1 MKKVISF
8 ILSILMFTSI
18 VVNLDFSAIAEDYQ
32 NGQIIEFGLYPQ
44 TKVTDDTLIERLN
57 SLSLN
62 WTSFRYYD
70 GTDTIGSMV
79 PSDYMVYADVT
90 YNENKYRAVAFSKYR
105 PSRTY
110 WSARTMQNRRGYVI
124 NRIYWFRYEPIK
136 WRILDV
142 TTGLVMSENILDA
155 QAYSNTVYSAG
166 SYFYNDLSNKNY
178 ANDYETSSIRQWL
191 NNDFYNTAFSSSENE
206 HIELTKLDNSAVKTK
221 WNDFSKYDSET
232 TYDNIFLLSYD
243 DIGNKNYGFLRECVN
258 SDNSRVAQESDY
270 SQCQGGGAY
279 NYWYLR
285 SAGSDSQYA
294 VGVTD
299 SGYAGNLSWDVQT
312 IYGIRPAMRLKDIT
326 YSSNGTSGGNSN
338 YTYNEIIKS
347 QIQNINLGPYA
358 INGANIDIAGHKI
371 PLIKLEAGIKM
382 SIGDFKIIDDQKN
395 NTVQV
400 LLGYDQ
406 KASANI
412 DGSMNSGYWSDS
424 YREVKSMYQELT
436 GKKVDTTRLW
446 NKYSAMRG
454 KLKKV
459 GCNLVVGVDATFTGF
474 LEFKKV
480 NGGLEYSDGGM
491 MAEFNAS
498 GSFRHYTGPAYAT
511 LGIGLGANGKLYFK
525 NENNKINPAIS
536 VDPSISLSVGGG
548 IGTRNTYAEIVGY
561 GTLDANISTAT
572 ETPFKAYLDLGVKW
586 GCYVLG
592 KKIEKISGE
601 RSFAKVE
608 LYPNFGADA
617 SARAKSFALTKGVTV
632 LNKSGYDSLIDSA
645 EYINRD
651 YLKISDS
658 SARKSRSKI
667 AAQSAD
673 NGSLSKF
680 EKTNAYPLSQPS
692 LVSFNDD
699 TALLVWIDDNGEK
712 SDANKASLYY
722 SYYNGASWSTPQT
735 LFEDGTNN
743 DMPSVYTDGERAYIV
758 WQRASKVFDDA
769 ADMSEMIK
777 YYNLYETTFTASS
790 GEFSDPICIN
800 SSDNTAFEFNPVV
813 YGSDGAFSVSWMEN
827 SDNNVYQE
835 SGNNTLYLAKYDSA
849 GAQTEL
855 NSVVSTTDIITKFDV
870 SGTCL
875 YYSVQSDEA
884 NSLYYYSSGSST
896 KLVDSVIDFS
906 GFDNRVYYIDNDSVL
921 KDKHKL
927 KYPSTWCSTTYSEI
941 SGLQDIKI
949 AYDSQKSNI
958 YLFTTAVN
966 EDYTKD
972 LYYCKIES
980 ETCTPL
986 EKYSQSHAFIRNYS
1000 PVVLSD
1006 GTPYVA
1012 YNNIDLSSSTD
1023 YEQSTLL
1030 VDGKTESVDTQLNYV
1045 DFDNLQLNSESI
1057 DLKCEIQNNSSV
1069 NVNKFNFTVSN
1080 SKGDIL
1086 SSGELNCLVNA
1097 FASSVATINI
1107 PTPQDKKDKITVMVL
1122 PSGYDDHNKENNTVT
1137 TTLECAHSYDET
1149 VVLPTCDAP
1158 GKITYVCKYCSD
1170 EYETALAQLDG
1181 SALQS
1186 ALVKAKNMIDSK
1198 AQYSSMIEDVET
1210 LYNTYSSA
1218 YHDYYYQDD
1227 VDNAATK
1234 LLSAISLTENFVIKT
1249 ISLSLASS
1257 ITMNFKVLKTA
1268 VADFEN
1274 PYVQFT
1280 RNGNTVTVSEYTE
1293 QGDYLVFAYK
1303 DIAPQA
1309 MNDTVTAVLKATHNT
1324 IEYSSSPLEYSVSK
1338 YAYTMLDKCSGDQY
1352 AKLRTLLVDLLNY
1365 GAEAQSYQ
1373 NYKTDDLVNSKL
1385 TDTQKAWASTQKL
1398 TLADVTDKNYSSVEN
1413 ALVEWKSASLQLN
1426 NSVAVR
1432 YKFTAQNVDNLSVK
1446 VNCGASQWE
1455 YDADSFTDN
1464 GDGTYY
1470 FLFNDLNADKMS
1482 EDIFITVMNGDTAVS
1497 NTMRFSVESYSKKVQ
1512 DLMPNS
1518 SLQKLTDAMMRY
1530 GKSAANYA

>member
-1 MKKVISF
+1 MKFGKRLISLF
-8 ILSILMFTSI
+8 LAVLMATS
-18 VVNLDFSAIAEDYQ
+18 VVTAVDFSAFADSNSGTNVDINAIAKDNSSIAIGDY
-32 NGQIIEFGLYPQ
+32 I
-44 TKVTDDTLIERLN
+44 TLG
-57 SLSLN
+57 
-62 WTSFRYYD
+62 TYY
-70 GTDTIGSMV
+70 G
-79 PSDYMVYADVT
+79 
-90 YNENKYRAVAFSKYR
+90 
-105 PSRTY
+105 
-110 WSARTMQNRRGYVI
+110 
-124 NRIYWFRYEPIK
+124 EPIL
-136 WRILDV
+136 WRCVDIDENGPLMLSDKILC
-142 TTGLVMSENILDA
+142 LKAFDA
-155 QAYSNTVYSAG
+155 AGESDEYHSDGWGYIRKRYGSNCWY
-166 SYFYNDLSNKNY
+166 D
-178 ANDYETSSIRQWL
+178 SSIRQWL
-191 NNDFYNTAFSSSENE
+191 NTSGSVSYSHCPPSKQNVYNGSNPYDEENGFLSGFSLNDLREIKEVTHRVYLNSYDQTRKGYCDGGSKELNYLINSSSSPIDYSKYYYQNV
-206 HIELTKLDNSAVKTK
+206 TDNLFLLGPEQIDEACNNLGKNYILYPYPTASAVKNSTFK
-221 WNDFSKYDSET
+221 NSSLDPSKTWET
-232 TYDNIFLLSYD
+232 FFGVPRNEGASYENVTLSCTLD
-243 DIGNKNYGFLRECVN
+243 GTN
-258 SDNSRVAQESDY
+258 STRVIA
-270 SQCQGGGAY
+270 AY
-279 NYWYLR
+279 N
-285 SAGSDSQYA
+285 GE
-294 VGVTD
+294 
-299 SGYAGNLSWDVQT
+299 
-312 IYGIRPAMRLKDIT
+312 IGIRPAFYLNTEI
-326 YSSNGTSGGNSN
+326 
-338 YTYNEIIKS
+338 YTQHTEYNKAIE
-347 QIQNINLGPYA
+347 NMLGDINLGPYA
-358 INGANIDIAGHKI
+358 LNGATIDIAGHKI
-371 PLIKLEAGIKM
+371 PLVKLEAGIKM

-424 YREVKSMYQELT
+424 YREVKSMYQDLT

-511 LGIGLGANGKLYFK
+511 LGIGLGAKGKLYFK

-536 VDPSISLSVGGG
+536 VDPSIALSVGGG

-561 GTLDANISTAT
+561 GTLGANISTAA

-586 GCYVLG
+586 GGYVLG

-651 YLKISDS
+651 YLKKSDS

-722 SYYNGASWSTPQT
+722 SYYNGTSWSTPQT
-735 LFEDGTNN
+735 LFEDRTNN
-743 DMPSVYTDGERAYIV
+743 DMPSVYSDGERAYIV

-790 GEFSDPICIN
+790 GEFSDPIRIN

-870 SGTCL
+870 AGTCL

-927 KYPSTWCSTTYSEI
+927 QYPSTWCSTTYSEI

-1045 DFDNLQLNSESI
+1045 DFDNSQLNSESI

-1170 EYETALAQLDG
+1170 ESETALAQLDG

-1218 YHDYYYQDD
+1218 YHDYHYQDD
-1227 VDNAATK
+1227 IDNAATK

-1249 ISLSLASS
+1249 VSLSLESS
-1257 ITMNFKVLKTA
+1257 ITMNFKVFKNSLSSFD
-1268 VADFEN
+1268 DFYMTFECGGKEEKVTNYKQDGNYYVFSYKGIN
-1274 PYVQFT
+1274 PQ
-1280 RNGNTVTVSEYTE
+1280 
-1293 QGDYLVFAYK
+1293 L
-1303 DIAPQA
+1303 
-1309 MNDTVTAVLKATHNT
+1309 MNDKVTAVLHAKNSNG
-1324 IEYSSSPLEYSVSK
+1324 EYTSPEKVMSVRE
-1338 YAYTMLDKCSGDQY
+1338 YAYTMLDRYSSDDHS
-1352 AKLRTLLVDLLNY
+1352 KLRTLLVDLLNY
-1365 GAEAQSYQ
+1365 GSATQKYVGYQ
-1373 NYKTDDLVNSKL
+1373 TDNLANSDLTATQKSWASKDTKEFKNIRNFNYKTISNPTVQWNSCGLVL
-1385 TDTQKAWASTQKL
+1385 G
-1398 TLADVTDKNYSSVEN
+1398 N
-1413 ALVEWKSASLQLN
+1413 AIMFKV
-1426 NSVAVR
+1426 
-1432 YKFTAQNVDNLSVK
+1432 KFTANNVENKTVEITLRNAK
-1446 VNCGASQWE
+1446 FT
-1455 YDADSFTDN
+1455 YDKNDFKDN

-1470 FLFNDLNADKMS
+1470 VYCNELFAHEVSDEVLL
-1482 EDIFITVMNGDTAVS
+1482 TVYENGVPCS
-1497 NTMRFSVESYSKKVQ
+1497 NTMRFSIESYARLVRDNYKGTPL
-1512 DLMPNS
+1512 DEMITTMMLYGNS
-1518 SLQKLTDAMMRY
+1518 AKEY
-1530 GKSAANYA
+1530 KNV

>member
-1 MKKVISF
+1 MKRVFSF
-8 ILSILMFTSI
+8 MLSLIMAVSCIFGL
-18 VVNLDFSAIAEDYQ
+18 NFSAEASENSSIAVGDY
-32 NGQIIEFGLYPQ
+32 I
-44 TKVTDDTLIERLN
+44 TLG
-57 SLSLN
+57 
-62 WTSFRYYD
+62 TYY
-70 GTDTIGSMV
+70 G
-79 PSDYMVYADVT
+79 A
-90 YNENKYRAVAFSKYR
+90 
-105 PSRTY
+105 
-110 WSARTMQNRRGYVI
+110 
-124 NRIYWFRYEPIK
+124 PIK
-136 WRILDV
+136 WRCVAIDENGPLMLSDKILCFKAF
-142 TTGLVMSENILDA
+142 DA
-155 QAYSNTVYSAG
+155 AGNDEEYHKDDWGYIRKSHGSNCWS
-166 SYFYNDLSNKNY
+166 D
-178 ANDYETSSIRQWL
+178 SSIRQWL
-191 NNDFYNTAFSSSENE
+191 NTSGEVKYTHCPPNKDNVYQGYNPYDTESGFLTGFSSVDFTCIKTVTQRAYLNDYD
-206 HIELTKLDNSAVKTK
+206 HYGRNGYCDGGNAELVYSINTSNTSVDY
-221 WNDFSKYDSET
+221 SKY
-232 TYDNIFLLSYD
+232 YYQN
-243 DIGNKNYGFLRECVN
+243 
-258 SDNSRVAQESDY
+258 
-270 SQCQGGGAY
+270 
-279 NYWYLR
+279 
-285 SAGSDSQYA
+285 
-294 VGVTD
+294 VTD
-299 SGYAGNLSWDVQT
+299 KFFLFGPEQIDASCKNLGKDYILNTYPTEAAVNNSTYKNSNLSPDKVWESYLGVPRNEGASFENQT
-312 IYGIRPAMRLKDIT
+312 ITCRVGGSCFGSHNISVYNGQFGIRPAFYLNTENYNDYNKTIENML
-326 YSSNGTSGGNSN
+326 GN
-338 YTYNEIIKS
+338 ID
-347 QIQNINLGPYA
+347 LGPYA
-358 INGANIDIAGHKI
+358 INGATIDIAGHKI
-371 PLIKLEAGIKM
+371 PLVKLEAGIKM

-511 LGIGLGANGKLYFK
+511 LGIGLGAKGKLYFK

-561 GTLDANISTAT
+561 GTLGANISTAA

-586 GCYVLG
+586 GGYVLG

-608 LYPNFGADA
+608 LYPNFGAAA

-651 YLKISDS
+651 YLKKSDS

-743 DMPSVYTDGERAYIV
+743 DMPSVYSDGERAYIV

-870 SGTCL
+870 AGTCL

-927 KYPSTWCSTTYSEI
+927 QYPSTWCSTTYSEI

-1045 DFDNLQLNSESI
+1045 DFDNSQLNSDSI

-1086 SSGELNCLVNA
+1086 SLGELNCSVNA

-1107 PTPQDKKDKITVMVL
+1107 PTPQEKKDKITVTVL
-1122 PSGYDDHNKENNTVT
+1122 PSGYDDHNKENNTVA

-1158 GKITYVCKYCSD
+1158 GKITHVCKYCSD
-1170 EYETALAQLDG
+1170 EYETTLAQLDG

-1186 ALVKAKNMIDSK
+1186 ALEKAKNMIDSK

-1218 YHDYYYQDD
+1218 YHDYHYQDD
-1227 VDNAATK
+1227 IDNAATK

-1249 ISLSLASS
+1249 VSLSLQSS
-1257 ITMNFKVLKTA
+1257 ITMNFKVLKSA
-1268 VADFEN
+1268 VSEFGN
-1274 PYVQFT
+1274 PYVSFT
-1280 RNGNTVTVSEYTE
+1280 CGGKTTIANTYTE
-1293 QGDYLVFAYK
+1293 QGDYY
-1303 DIAPQA
+1303 IYSYTGISPQL
-1309 MNDTVTAVLKATHNT
+1309 MNDNVSAVLHG
-1324 IEYSSSPLEYSVSK
+1324 EYCGKEYTSPAKTMSVSE
-1338 YAYTMLDKCSGDQY
+1338 YAYTMLERYNSDSN
-1352 AKLRTLLVDLLNY
+1352 AKLRTLLVNLLDY
-1365 GAEAQSYQ
+1365 GAAAQNYIGYQ
-1373 NYKTDDLVNSKL
+1373 TDNLANAKITDEQRKWATSESSFNNVRDYNYKTIDSP
-1385 TDTQKAWASTQKL
+1385 TASWMTCG
-1398 TLADVTDKNYSSVEN
+1398 
-1413 ALVEWKSASLQLN
+1413 LQLN
-1426 NSVAVR
+1426 NSVTVKA
-1432 YKFTAQNVDNLSVK
+1432 KFSATDIKNKTVVITCGNAKFKYSQNDFVKDSDNTYYVYCDEIFANEMSENL
-1446 VNCGASQWE
+1446 
-1455 YDADSFTDN
+1455 YFTIYDN
-1464 GDGTYY
+1464 G
-1470 FLFNDLNADKMS
+1470 
-1482 EDIFITVMNGDTAVS
+1482 VQCS
-1497 NTMRFSVESYSKKVQ
+1497 NTMLFTIESYAKLVH
-1512 DLMPNS
+1512 DNYADTNLD
-1518 SLQKLTDAMMRY
+1518 KLTTAMMRY
-1530 GKSAANYA
+1530 GNAAKAYGS

>member
-1 MKKVISF
+1 M
-8 ILSILMFTSI
+8 LSLIMAVSCLFGL
-18 VVNLDFSAIAEDYQ
+18 NFSAEASENSSIAVGDY
-32 NGQIIEFGLYPQ
+32 I
-44 TKVTDDTLIERLN
+44 TLG
-57 SLSLN
+57 
-62 WTSFRYYD
+62 TYY
-70 GTDTIGSMV
+70 G
-79 PSDYMVYADVT
+79 A
-90 YNENKYRAVAFSKYR
+90 
-105 PSRTY
+105 
-110 WSARTMQNRRGYVI
+110 
-124 NRIYWFRYEPIK
+124 PIK
-136 WRILDV
+136 WRCVAIDENGPLMLSDKILCLKAFDAAGESSQYHTDDWGYV
-142 TTGLVMSENILDA
+142 RKENG
-155 QAYSNTVYSAG
+155 SNCWS
-166 SYFYNDLSNKNY
+166 D
-178 ANDYETSSIRQWL
+178 SSIRQWL
-191 NNDFYNTAFSSSENE
+191 NSSGE
-206 HIELTKLDNSAVKTK
+206 VKYTHCPP
-221 WNDFSKYDSET
+221 
-232 TYDNIFLLSYD
+232 
-243 DIGNKNYGFLRECVN
+243 NKNNVFNGDNPYDEEYGFLSGFS
-258 SDNSRVAQESDY
+258 SDEISSISNVTRRVYLNDMDVKRGYSNGGSNELCYFISSSSNASDY
-270 SQCQGGGAY
+270 SKYYYQNVTDRFFLLGPEQTDAGCKNLGKDYILNAYPTKLAVENSTYKSVDLSVDKPYNTFFGIPRTEGASFDNLTTSSYLGGTYKFQNLTAY
-279 NYWYLR
+279 NGRIGL
-285 SAGSDSQYA
+285 
-294 VGVTD
+294 
-299 SGYAGNLSWDVQT
+299 
-312 IYGIRPAMRLKDIT
+312 RPAFYLNTDYNKYNKTIENMLGDID
-326 YSSNGTSGGNSN
+326 
-338 YTYNEIIKS
+338 
-347 QIQNINLGPYA
+347 LGPYA
-358 INGANIDIAGHKI
+358 IKGATIDIAGHKI
-371 PLIKLEAGIKM
+371 PLVKLEAGIKM
-382 SIGDFKIIDDQKN
+382 SIGDFKIIDDEQNK
-395 NTVQV
+395 TVKV

-511 LGIGLGANGKLYFK
+511 LGIGLGAKGKLYFK

-561 GTLDANISTAT
+561 GTLGANISTAA

-586 GCYVLG
+586 GGYVLG

-632 LNKSGYDSLIDSA
+632 LNKNGYDSLIDSA

-651 YLKISDS
+651 YLKKSDS

-667 AAQSAD
+667 AAKSAD

-722 SYYNGASWSTPQT
+722 SYYNGTSWSTPQT

-743 DMPSVYTDGERAYIV
+743 DMPSVYSDGERAYIV

-790 GEFSDPICIN
+790 VEFSDPICIN

-849 GAQTEL
+849 GAQNEL

-870 SGTCL
+870 AGTCL

-884 NSLYYYSSGSST
+884 NSLYYYSSGSTT
-896 KLVDSVIDFS
+896 KLADSVIDFS
-906 GFDNRVYYIDNDSVL
+906 GFDNRVYYIDNDGVLVL
-921 KDKHKL
+921 KNKWKL
-927 KYPSTWCSTTYSEI
+927 PGLTRWSSATYSEI

-986 EKYSQSHAFIRNYS
+986 EKYSQSQAFIRNYS
-1000 PVVLSD
+1000 PIVLSD

-1030 VDGKTESVDTQLNYV
+1030 VDGKTESVDTRLNYV
-1045 DFDNLQLNSESI
+1045 DFDNSQLNSDSI

-1080 SKGDIL
+1080 SKGDTL
-1086 SSGELNCLVNA
+1086 ASGELDCSVNA
-1097 FASSVATINI
+1097 FTSSVATINI
-1107 PTPQDKKDKITVMVL
+1107 PTPQDKTDKITVTVL
-1122 PSGYDDHNKENNTVT
+1122 PSDYDDHNKENNTVV
-1137 TTLECAHSYDET
+1137 TTLECAHSYDES

-1210 LYNTYSSA
+1210 LYNTYSSS
-1218 YHDYYYQDD
+1218 YHDYHYQEDI
-1227 VDNAATK
+1227 DNAATK

-1249 ISLSLASS
+1249 VSLSLQSS
-1257 ITMNFKVLKTA
+1257 ITMNFKVLKSA
-1268 VADFEN
+1268 VSEFGN
-1274 PYVQFT
+1274 PYVSFT
-1280 RNGNTVTVSEYTE
+1280 CGGKTTVADTYTE
-1293 QGDYLVFAYK
+1293 QGDYY
-1303 DIAPQA
+1303 IYSYTGISPQL
-1309 MNDTVTAVLKATHNT
+1309 MNDNVSAVLHG
-1324 IEYSSSPLEYSVSK
+1324 EYDGKEYTSPVKTMSVSE
-1338 YAYTMLDKCSGDQY
+1338 YAYTMLDRYNSDSN
-1352 AKLRTLLVDLLNY
+1352 AKLRTLLVNLLDY
-1365 GAEAQSYQ
+1365 GAAAQNYIGYQ
-1373 NYKTDDLVNSKL
+1373 TDNLANAKITDEQRKWATSESDFNNVRDYNYKTIDSP
-1385 TDTQKAWASTQKL
+1385 TASWMTCG
-1398 TLADVTDKNYSSVEN
+1398 
-1413 ALVEWKSASLQLN
+1413 LQLN
-1426 NSVAVR
+1426 NSVTVKA
-1432 YKFTAQNVDNLSVK
+1432 KFSATDIKNKTVVITCGNAQFKYSQNDFVKDSDNTYYVYCDEIFANEMSENL
-1446 VNCGASQWE
+1446 
-1455 YDADSFTDN
+1455 YFTIYDN
-1464 GDGTYY
+1464 G
-1470 FLFNDLNADKMS
+1470 
-1482 EDIFITVMNGDTAVS
+1482 VQCS
-1497 NTMRFSVESYSKKVQ
+1497 NTMLFTIESYAKLVH
-1512 DLMPNS
+1512 DNYADTNLD
-1518 SLQKLTDAMMRY
+1518 KLTTAMMRY
-1530 GKSAANYA
+1530 GNAAKAYGS

>member
-1 MKKVISF
+1 
-8 ILSILMFTSI
+8 MFTST
-18 VVNLDFSAIAEDYQ
+18 VVNLDLSAIAKDYQ
-32 NGQIIEFGLYPQ
+32 SGQIIEFGLYPQ

-90 YNENKYRAVAFSKYR
+90 YKENKYRAVAFSKYR
-105 PSRTY
+105 PYTTY
-110 WSARTMQNRRGYVI
+110 LSSTSAHTIQDRRGYAI

-155 QAYSNTVYSAG
+155 QAYSNTAYSAG
-166 SYFYNDLSNKNY
+166 SDFYNDLSNKNY
-178 ANDYETSSIRQWL
+178 ANDYKTSSIRQWL

-206 HIELTKLDNSAVKTK
+206 NIELTKLDNSAFE
-221 WNDFSKYDSET
+221 DYSKYDSET
-232 TYDNIFLLSYD
+232 TYDNIFLLSHYD
-243 DIGNKNYGFLRECVN
+243 IRNKNYGFLKDYFY

-285 SAGSDSQYA
+285 SAGCDSQYV
-294 VGVTD
+294 VGVVDT
-299 SGYAGNLSWDVQT
+299 GIANNLGWDVYN

-326 YSSNGTSGGNSN
+326 YSSNGTGGGNSN
-338 YTYNEIIKS
+338 YTDNEIIKS

-358 INGANIDIAGHKI
+358 LNGATIDIAGHKI
-371 PLIKLEAGIKM
+371 PLVKLEAGIKM

-480 NGGLEYSDGGM
+480 NGSLEYSDGGM

-511 LGIGLGANGKLYFK
+511 LGIGLGAKGKLYFK

-561 GTLDANISTAT
+561 GTLGANISTAA

-586 GCYVLG
+586 GGYVLG

-651 YLKISDS
+651 YLKKSDS

-699 TALLVWIDDNGEK
+699 TALLVWIDDNGKK

-743 DMPSVYTDGERAYIV
+743 DMPSVYSDGERAYIV

-849 GAQTEL
+849 GAQTKL

-870 SGTCL
+870 AGTCL

-927 KYPSTWCSTTYSEI
+927 QYPSTWCSTTYSEI

-1045 DFDNLQLNSESI
+1045 DFDNSQLNSESI

-1107 PTPQDKKDKITVMVL
+1107 PTPQDKKDKITVTVL
-1122 PSGYDDHNKENNTVT
+1122 PSGYDDHNKENNTVA

-1158 GKITYVCKYCSD
+1158 GKITHVCKYCSD

-1218 YHDYYYQDD
+1218 YHDYHYQDD
-1227 VDNAATK
+1227 IDNAATK

-1249 ISLSLASS
+1249 VSISLQSS
-1257 ITMNFKVLKTA
+1257 ITMNFKVLKSA
-1268 VADFEN
+1268 VSEFGN
-1274 PYVQFT
+1274 PYVSFT
-1280 RNGNTVTVSEYTE
+1280 CGGKTTIANTYTE
-1293 QGDYLVFAYK
+1293 QGDYY
-1303 DIAPQA
+1303 IYSYTGISPQL
-1309 MNDTVTAVLKATHNT
+1309 MNDNVSAVLHG
-1324 IEYSSSPLEYSVSK
+1324 EYYGKEYTSPAKTMSVSE
-1338 YAYTMLDKCSGDQY
+1338 YAYTMLERYNSDSN
-1352 AKLRTLLVDLLNY
+1352 AKLRTLLVNLLDY
-1365 GAEAQSYQ
+1365 GAAAQNYIGYQ
-1373 NYKTDDLVNSKL
+1373 TDNLANAKITDEQRKWATSESSFNNVRDYNYKTIDSP
-1385 TDTQKAWASTQKL
+1385 TASWMTCG
-1398 TLADVTDKNYSSVEN
+1398 
-1413 ALVEWKSASLQLN
+1413 LQLN
-1426 NSVAVR
+1426 NSVTVKA
-1432 YKFTAQNVDNLSVK
+1432 KFSATDIKNKTVVITCGNAKFKYSQNDFVKDSDNTYYVYCDEIFANEMSENL
-1446 VNCGASQWE
+1446 
-1455 YDADSFTDN
+1455 YFTIYDN
-1464 GDGTYY
+1464 G
-1470 FLFNDLNADKMS
+1470 
-1482 EDIFITVMNGDTAVS
+1482 VQCS
-1497 NTMRFSVESYSKKVQ
+1497 NTMLFTIESYAKLVH
-1512 DLMPNS
+1512 DNYADTNLD
-1518 SLQKLTDAMMRY
+1518 KLTTAMMRY
-1530 GKSAANYA
+1530 GNAAKAYGS

>member
-1 MKKVISF
+1 MKRVFSF
-8 ILSILMFTSI
+8 TLSLIMAVSCIFGL
-18 VVNLDFSAIAEDYQ
+18 NFSAEASENSSIAVGDY
-32 NGQIIEFGLYPQ
+32 I
-44 TKVTDDTLIERLN
+44 TLG
-57 SLSLN
+57 
-62 WTSFRYYD
+62 TYY
-70 GTDTIGSMV
+70 G
-79 PSDYMVYADVT
+79 A
-90 YNENKYRAVAFSKYR
+90 
-105 PSRTY
+105 
-110 WSARTMQNRRGYVI
+110 
-124 NRIYWFRYEPIK
+124 PIK
-136 WRILDV
+136 WRCVAIDENGPLMLSDKILCFK
-142 TTGLVMSENILDA
+142 SFDA
-155 QAYSNTVYSAG
+155 KGNYGNYYRNKEGSN
-166 SYFYNDLSNKNY
+166 NW
-178 ANDYETSSIRQWL
+178 ETSALRHWL
-191 NNDFYNTAFSSSENE
+191 NASGEVDWSTQISVPSKENVFNSYNAYDDELGFLSSFSSSELSMIKTTTQKTYLNN
-206 HIELTKLDNSAVKTK
+206 LDSKLAE
-221 WNDFSKYDSET
+221 FGESKYIPYSGPFDT
-232 TYDNIFLLSYD
+232 FIQDYDKNGNNKWGYYSTDKIFLLGPEQIKEIYENFGEEYLYATATEQARKNDTSNSNLTDKNYKYWLRIPGNNGMSYEIVSIVD
-243 DIGNKNYGFLRECVN
+243 DSLGTSYASSFSIRNGSTYYNIGVRPAFYLNTEKYTQNTEYNKTIGNMLG
-258 SDNSRVAQESDY
+258 D
-270 SQCQGGGAY
+270 
-279 NYWYLR
+279 
-285 SAGSDSQYA
+285 
-294 VGVTD
+294 
-299 SGYAGNLSWDVQT
+299 
-312 IYGIRPAMRLKDIT
+312 
-326 YSSNGTSGGNSN
+326 
-338 YTYNEIIKS
+338 
-347 QIQNINLGPYA
+347 INLGPYA
-358 INGANIDIAGHKI
+358 INGATIDIAGHKI
-371 PLIKLEAGIKM
+371 PLVKLEAGIKM

-511 LGIGLGANGKLYFK
+511 LGIGLGAKGKLYFK

-536 VDPSISLSVGGG
+536 VDPSIALSVGGG

-561 GTLDANISTAT
+561 GTLGANISTAA

-586 GCYVLG
+586 GGYVLG

-651 YLKISDS
+651 YLKKSDS

-743 DMPSVYTDGERAYIV
+743 DMPSVYSDGERAYIV

-800 SSDNTAFEFNPVV
+800 SSDNTAFEFNPIV

-870 SGTCL
+870 AGTCL

-927 KYPSTWCSTTYSEI
+927 QYPSTWCYTTYSEI

-1045 DFDNLQLNSESI
+1045 DFDNSQLNSESI

-1069 NVNKFNFTVSN
+1069 NVDKFNFTVSN

-1107 PTPQDKKDKITVMVL
+1107 PTPQDKKDKITVTVL
-1122 PSGYDDHNKENNTVT
+1122 PSGYDDHNKENNTVA

-1149 VVLPTCDAP
+1149 VTLPTCDAP
-1158 GKITYVCKYCSD
+1158 GKITHVCKYCSD

-1198 AQYSSMIEDVET
+1198 AQYSSMIENVET

-1218 YHDYYYQDD
+1218 YHDYHYQEDI
-1227 VDNAATK
+1227 DNAATE

-1249 ISLSLASS
+1249 VSISLQSS
-1257 ITMNFKVLKTA
+1257 ITMNFKVLKSA
-1268 VADFEN
+1268 VSEFGN
-1274 PYVQFT
+1274 PYVSFT
-1280 RNGNTVTVSEYTE
+1280 CGGKTTIANTYTE
-1293 QGDYLVFAYK
+1293 QGDYY
-1303 DIAPQA
+1303 IYSYTGISPQL
-1309 MNDTVTAVLKATHNT
+1309 MNDNVSAVLHG
-1324 IEYSSSPLEYSVSK
+1324 EYCGKEYTSPAKTVSVSE
-1338 YAYTMLDKCSGDQY
+1338 YAYTMLERYNSDSN
-1352 AKLRTLLVDLLNY
+1352 AKLRTLLVNLLDY
-1365 GAEAQSYQ
+1365 GAAAQNYIGYQ
-1373 NYKTDDLVNSKL
+1373 TDNLANAKITDEQRKWATSESSFNNVRDYNYKTIDSP
-1385 TDTQKAWASTQKL
+1385 TASWMTCG
-1398 TLADVTDKNYSSVEN
+1398 
-1413 ALVEWKSASLQLN
+1413 LQLN
-1426 NSVAVR
+1426 NSVTVKA
-1432 YKFTAQNVDNLSVK
+1432 KFSATDIKNKTVVITCGNAKFKYSQNDFVKDSDNTYYVYCDEIFANEMSENL
-1446 VNCGASQWE
+1446 
-1455 YDADSFTDN
+1455 YFTIYDN
-1464 GDGTYY
+1464 G
-1470 FLFNDLNADKMS
+1470 
-1482 EDIFITVMNGDTAVS
+1482 VQCS
-1497 NTMRFSVESYSKKVQ
+1497 NTMLFTIESYAKLVH
-1512 DLMPNS
+1512 DNYADTNLD
-1518 SLQKLTDAMMRY
+1518 KLTTAMMRY
-1530 GKSAANYA
+1530 GNAAKAYGS